1 MTWFFV
7 ALLAPILFAAV
18 VHLDKYL
25 IARFKNSENEEEK
38 SVGSLILY
46 SSLFGLVVAGVLLP
60 ILGPDAIFSITSSDK
75 LILFL
80 AGFSGITAVIL
91 YLYAMEKDEASV
103 VAPLFQIVPIFGLIF
118 EYFILGIAPST
129 IQIIGSLI
137 IIIAGVVLAS
147 ELEGFK
153 IKKIKAGVLTLMM
166 LSSLFFALI
175 AVLFKFVT
183 VEGGDFWV
191 STFWEYLSWGAIGI
205 ILYVFVRSYRRDF
218 ISSLKK
224 DGKVLFGINIGGELT
239 NTIANSAKNFAAL
252 LVPVA
257 LVYSIEAL
265 QPIFILLFG
274 ILITVFF
281 PKISQE
287 DISKKALL
295 QKGIPI
301 IFMILG
307 TILIL
312 N

>member
-7 ALLAPILFAAV
+7 ALLAPILFAIV

-25 IARFKNSENEEEK
+25 IARFQTEDNEK

-46 SSLFGLVVAGVLLP
+46 SSLFGLIVAGVL
-60 ILGPDAIFSITSSDK
+60 GCIFGKEIFEVSTQDIALLS
-75 LILFL
+75 L
-80 AGFSGITAVIL
+80 AGLSGISAVIL

-103 VAPLFQIVPIFGLIF
+103 VAPLFQIVPIFGLVF
-118 EYFILGIAPST
+118 EYFILGITPT
-129 IQIIGSLI
+129 LIQIIGSLI
-137 IIIAGVVLAS
+137 IIVAGIVLAS

-153 IKKIKAGVLTLMM
+153 IKKIKMGVLILML

-183 VEGGDFWV
+183 VEGGSFWI
-191 STFWEYLSWGAIGI
+191 SSFWEYLTWGLVGVLLFIFI
-205 ILYVFVRSYRRDF
+205 RPYRQDF
-218 ISSLKK
+218 LSSIKK
-224 DGKVLFGINIGGELT
+224 DGKVLFGINISGELI
-239 NTIANSAKNFAAL
+239 NTVANSAKNFAVL
-252 LVPVA
+252 FVPVA

-265 QPIFILLFG
+265 QPIFIFIFG
-274 ILITVFF
+274 ILITIFA
-281 PKISQE
+281 PQISKE
-287 DISKKALL
+287 DISKKALI

-301 IFMILG
+301 LFMILG